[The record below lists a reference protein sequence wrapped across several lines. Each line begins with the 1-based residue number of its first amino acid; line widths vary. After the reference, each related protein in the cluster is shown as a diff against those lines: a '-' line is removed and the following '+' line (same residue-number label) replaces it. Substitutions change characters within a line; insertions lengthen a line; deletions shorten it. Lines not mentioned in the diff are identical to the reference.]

1 MHISYVWIYCFW
13 KKYDLFFQV
22 CVLFFSNEKIVFLVY
37 SNYKHMCYAQWK
49 HLNFN
54 LLSIWIL
61 FFLQLFQFISFFT
74 LLHTQAYH
82 AILNTRA
89 QAIGFTKFTKKTPYR
104 KNNATTPQNNLN
116 AAYRWIDCSYRA
128 MQLGVVGEGNKN
140 NGLEVIFISTGL
152 LLLLLFC
159 FFSLLLLLLFVQL
172 RTLYYN
178 LTSHFFSLSIIDL
191 HFVRSMNCS
200 IGWVCFV
207 LLW

>member
-1 MHISYVWIYCFW
+1 MHISYVWIYCF
-13 KKYDLFFQV
+13 KNQYGLFFQV

-74 LLHTQAYH
+74 LLHTQAYNN
-82 AILNTRA
+82 ILNTRA
-89 QAIGFTKFTKKTPYR
+89 QVIGFTKFTKKKYR
-104 KNNATTPQNNLN
+104 TEKNNATTPQNNLN

-152 LLLLLFC
+152 LLLLLFY
-159 FFSLLLLLLFVQL
+159 LFL
-172 RTLYYN
+172 SYYYYYYSCN
-178 LTSHFFSLSIIDL
+178 CVLCTIISHLISF
-191 HFVRSMNCS
+191 H
-200 IGWVCFV
+200 
-207 LLW
+207 

>member
-1 MHISYVWIYCFW
+1 MNSF
-13 KKYDLFFQV
+13 
-22 CVLFFSNEKIVFLVY
+22 
-37 SNYKHMCYAQWK
+37 
-49 HLNFN
+49 
-54 LLSIWIL
+54 

-89 QAIGFTKFTKKTPYR
+89 QAIGFTKFTKKKTPYR

-152 LLLLLFC
+152 LLLLLFY
-159 FFSLLLLLLFVQL
+159 FFLS
-172 RTLYYN
+172 YYYYYSCN
-178 LTSHFFSLSIIDL
+178 CVLCTIISHLISF
-191 HFVRSMNCS
+191 H
-200 IGWVCFV
+200 
-207 LLW
+207 